1 MPTKKRY
8 EHKITLGKDIDGN
21 LIRKSFYST
30 KSKRDAKRKAEEY
43 AETYKIKH
51 FLGEPEKAKRSLLK
65 SGQFV
70 AWNSIRNP
78 TSSPTHTRIPAL
90 HLSSGI

>member
-43 AETYKIKH
+43 AETYK
-51 FLGEPEKAKRSLLK
+51 ALLRR
-65 SGQFV
+65 
-70 AWNSIRNP
+70 A
-78 TSSPTHTRIPAL
+78 
-90 HLSSGI
+90 